1 MNEMID
7 SVEMSDSLS
16 RLLSGYLK
24 RNKLQVLY
32 YYGSIIIDIRLK
44 YNDIDEKKNRLLK
57 ELLNEIGDQVI
68 TRSVYDL

>member
-1 MNEMID
+1 MNDMID

-16 RLLSGYLK
+16 GLLSSYLK